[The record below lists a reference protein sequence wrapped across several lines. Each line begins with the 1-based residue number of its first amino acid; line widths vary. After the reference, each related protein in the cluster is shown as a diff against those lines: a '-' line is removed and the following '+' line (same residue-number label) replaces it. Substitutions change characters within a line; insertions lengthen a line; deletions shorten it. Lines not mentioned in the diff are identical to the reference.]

1 MAVRDHSLHLRGLVR
16 VGAGGSSGGL
26 PEKEGTMG
34 FFVYCR
40 AAMSAREL
48 FVGCAR
54 GVAREGYDREKHD
67 RHSLGLCTIRR
78 VTAPLNSVLAL
89 WGRQLGEHCHK
100 YIGQ

>member
-1 MAVRDHSLHLRGLVR
+1 MSPWMAVRDHSLHLRGLVR

-34 FFVYCR
+34 FFVFCH

-54 GVAREGYDREKHD
+54 SVARVGVRLQKARPSLPRVVHYSEGDSAFE
-67 RHSLGLCTIRR
+67 
-78 VTAPLNSVLAL
+78 
-89 WGRQLGEHCHK
+89 
-100 YIGQ
+100 